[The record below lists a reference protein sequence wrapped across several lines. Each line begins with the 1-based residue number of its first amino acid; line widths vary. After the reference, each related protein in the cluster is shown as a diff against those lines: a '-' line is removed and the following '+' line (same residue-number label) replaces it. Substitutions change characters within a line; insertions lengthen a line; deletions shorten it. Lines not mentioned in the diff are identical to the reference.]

1 MAAKNFNAEKARKQ
15 AEYERK
21 ARTPG
26 TPEYV
31 ARQLRLNERTRI
43 LEREEEESRRRRRQ
57 AIASASLKTQRQ
69 VIDAILAA
77 QAQQARR

>member
-43 LEREEEESRRRRRQ
+43 LEREEEESRRRRRREV
-57 AIASASLKTQRQ
+57 AKASLATQRA

>member
-31 ARQLRLNERTRI
+31 ARQLRLNERTRV
-43 LEREEEESRRRRRQ
+43 LERRRQ